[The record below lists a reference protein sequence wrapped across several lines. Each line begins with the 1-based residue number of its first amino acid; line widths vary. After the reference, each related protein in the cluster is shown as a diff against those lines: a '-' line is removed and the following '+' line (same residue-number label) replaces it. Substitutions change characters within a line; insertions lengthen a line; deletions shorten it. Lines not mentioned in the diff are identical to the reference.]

1 MIIYKKSGKTI
12 LEMLKESGYNT
23 GRIRKE
29 NILSQSVVQRLRNNE
44 MIDIKN
50 LGKICDLLRVQPNDL
65 VKNVTENEEM

>member
-1 MIIYKKSGKTI
+1 MIIYKKSGKAI
-12 LEMLKESGYNT
+12 LEMLKKSGYNT

-50 LGKICDLLRVQPNDL
+50 LGKLCDILGVQPNDL